1 MKHTIVGTG
10 ILALTT
16 VIETELLKER
26 GITITEMIE
35 QDKSIS
41 YINRYHEIFKDN
53 EQSFKYLETFDKPQ
67 SKYHK

>member
-1 MKHTIVGTG
+1 MKPKFIAFGCNPLLQSAIESIVT
-10 ILALTT
+10 
-16 VIETELLKER
+16 KER

-41 YINRYHEIFKDN
+41 YINRFNY
-53 EQSFKYLETFDKPQ
+53 KYLSEESTKFYDKPQ